1 MNMVFKSL
9 TIFLV
14 ALVVH
19 LDISLRNLQERL
31 EVMDKELASQQQLID
46 THQNA
51 LLNHQTFIKVILKRL
66 KDSII

>member
-1 MNMVFKSL
+1 MVFKAL

-31 EVMDKELASQQQLID
+31 EVMDKELTSQQQLID

-51 LLNHQTFIKVILKRL
+51 LLNHRTFIKVLLKRL
-66 KDSII
+66 KEATI